1 MIQRVALFVDGANM
15 FYAQRDNGW
24 FIDFRSVY
32 QMFTDN
38 REKASAYYFTAT
50 PHVGDPEKVRAYR
63 RFRTA
68 LQSIGFSVV
77 DKEVRVISTPSAGV
91 VKLKGNLDI
100 ELVFRILTEKDTYDE
115 VVLMGGDS
123 DYIPIVSHLRAIGK
137 TVTIVGRRESVSNDL
152 INVANRFVDLNAIR
166 DRVERERTPKPA
178 VQTIQMAKAAEKT
191 KMGAH

>member
-1 MIQRVALFVDGANM
+1 MVRVALFVDGANM

-38 REKASAYYFTAT
+38 REKAAAYYFTAT
-50 PHVGDPEKVRAYR
+50 PPAADPEKVQAYR

-77 DKEVRVISTPSAGV
+77 DKEVKVISTPSAGV

-100 ELVFRILTEKDTYDE
+100 ELVFRILTERGTYDE
-115 VVLMGGDS
+115 AVLMGTDS
-123 DYIPIVSHLRAIGK
+123 DYVPIVTHLRTIGK
-137 TVTIVGRRESVSNDL
+137 TVTIVGRRESTSNDL
-152 INVANRFVDLNAIR
+152 LNVANRFVDLNSIR
-166 DRVERERTPKPA
+166 DRIERTRGAKPISAPK
-178 VQTIQMAKAAEKT
+178 VTTSSRKDV
-191 KMGAH
+191 